1 MGLPI
6 NKLIV
11 ATNENDIL
19 ERVISTGEYKPE
31 KVKPSI
37 SPSMDIQVASN
48 FERLLFYVVG
58 QDDKKVSLL
67 MDNLTKKGFFKLD
80 QNEIQEIK
88 KDFEAVKIDDET
100 TVTKISAHMVNAE
113 PIGVYQQVGNKKWYK
128 ELPKNVKIYD
138 SLDELKKSNSKAHLI
153 ISDKEIDDEL
163 SQESV
168 IYRPESLVIGIGL
181 HWDTTKDTIKEGI
194 DYCLD
199 KFLSLIHI

>member
-1 MGLPI
+1 MAPP
-6 NKLIV
+6 
-11 ATNENDIL
+11 
-19 ERVISTGEYKPE
+19 ST
-31 KVKPSI
+31 
-37 SPSMDIQVASN
+37 
-48 FERLLFYVVG
+48 
-58 QDDKKVSLL
+58 
-67 MDNLTKKGFFKLD
+67 
-80 QNEIQEIK
+80 
-88 KDFEAVKIDDET
+88 EA
-100 TVTKISAHMVNAE
+100 NAE
-113 PIGVYQQVGNKKWYK
+113 FSIGVYQQVGNKKWFK

-199 KFLSLIHI
+199 KFNLSSKSIA